1 MFECETGIVEPQF
14 DVIQDLLHIEISTE
28 VK

>member
-14 DVIQDLLHIEISTE
+14 DVIQDLLHTERSTE

>member
-1 MFECETGIVEPQF
+1 MFGCETGIVEPQF
-14 DVIQDLLHIEISTE
+14 DVIQDLLHIERSTE